1 MSKHCVF
8 ILLSL
13 LLGGYCAAQS
23 PVERVDPMIGTGGKG
38 HAYPGATT
46 PFGMVQLSPSN
57 DFSSWK
63 RCAGYHYDDDVIKGF
78 AHTHIS
84 GAGLSGL
91 GDILFMPAGGEL
103 QLSAGTD
110 ENPDGGYRSRFSHD
124 SERAAPGY
132 YAVLLSDEDI
142 FVELT
147 ATPRVGVHRYTF
159 RRGGVGRIMIDPS
172 HNLME
177 RVEGISVAVI
187 DSVTVVGFKRVGE
200 GVAGARTVY
209 FHARFSRPFD
219 RFRETDDADDP
230 IGYVEYRDLKPGERI
245 GVQVGISF
253 VGAEGAGRN
262 LEAEAA
268 GRSFDELRKQAR
280 EAWER
285 QLSRIG
291 LEGASDREATIFYT
305 ALYHASLSPN
315 LISDVDG
322 AYCVEGRRLH
332 SPFPQYSNF
341 SAWDTYRAQHPLLLL
356 TAPAQSAD
364 MVNSLV
370 SRHTV
375 AGLELPVWECLG
387 HDNICMIGYSTV
399 PILADAILKGVPGID
414 VEGAYRAMCH
424 AATSNDK
431 HSQTYG
437 PCGMDHYLRWNFV
450 PAEIGCSVSKTT
462 EYNYYD
468 WTISRVARFLGRRGE
483 ARRFEARSAGYRN
496 LFSPD
501 DGYLYP
507 RSTTGFLSSPD
518 TTRWAPLIRNYIS
531 GNLWGYSTYAPHDV
545 TELIALHG
553 GDAAFVAFLD
563 RLFHTEV
570 SIEGEQHVDISGFLG
585 HYGHGDEP
593 SHHMPYLYAYAGAPY
608 KACPVIRE
616 ILKTQYDTTPEGL
629 VNNDDLGQLSAWY
642 VFSSL
647 GFYPVCPGDMRYI
660 IGSPLFDRA
669 TLHLGDGVCFT
680 VRTVNNSERN
690 CYVRRAWL
698 NGRPYGK
705 SYIAHEQ
712 LMRGG
717 ELVLEMGDTPDPQWG
732 HAASDRPVARVD
744 RRLGGESRHTPCHS
758 VYDEQGEWFFSGR
771 KTVRL
776 RCETPQAAIRYTLDG
791 SIPTASSPLYDAER
805 GIPLEGDATLCAV
818 AFRRGRLP
826 SDPFVAHYVET
837 PMAALPEGYP
847 RIELRDPTSTYGA
860 PDGSELIDGRW
871 GAIEFSEGGWSGFA
885 GRACDL
891 DAVID
896 MGRSLTL
903 SELMV
908 GYLVNTDVW
917 IFPPGRI
924 RLWAG
929 DDPERLTP
937 LEVGYDPLRL
947 DAGQKR
953 LYRPTLGFDARSARY
968 WRIRIENYGP
978 IPSWH
983 GGAGS
988 IPYLFVDE
996 ILFR

>member
-1 MSKHCVF
+1 
-8 ILLSL
+8 
-13 LLGGYCAAQS
+13 
-23 PVERVDPMIGTGGKG
+23 
-38 HAYPGATT
+38 
-46 PFGMVQLSPSN
+46 
-57 DFSSWK
+57 
-63 RCAGYHYDDDVIKGF
+63 
-78 AHTHIS
+78 
-84 GAGLSGL
+84 
-91 GDILFMPAGGEL
+91 
-103 QLSAGTD
+103 
-110 ENPDGGYRSRFSHD
+110 
-124 SERAAPGY
+124 
-132 YAVLLSDEDI
+132 
-142 FVELT
+142 
-147 ATPRVGVHRYTF
+147 
-159 RRGGVGRIMIDPS
+159 
-172 HNLME
+172 
-177 RVEGISVAVI
+177 
-187 DSVTVVGFKRVGE
+187 
-200 GVAGARTVY
+200 
-209 FHARFSRPFD
+209 
-219 RFRETDDADDP
+219 
-230 IGYVEYRDLKPGERI
+230 
-245 GVQVGISF
+245 
-253 VGAEGAGRN
+253 
-262 LEAEAA
+262 
-268 GRSFDELRKQAR
+268 
-280 EAWER
+280 
-285 QLSRIG
+285 
-291 LEGASDREATIFYT
+291 
-305 ALYHASLSPN
+305 
-315 LISDVDG
+315 
-322 AYCVEGRRLH
+322 
-332 SPFPQYSNF
+332 
-341 SAWDTYRAQHPLLLL
+341 
-356 TAPAQSAD
+356 

-468 WTISRVARFLGRRGE
+468 WTISRVARLLGRRGE

-518 TTRWAPLIRNYIS
+518 TIRWAPLIRNYIS

-616 ILKTQYDTTPEGL
+616 ILKMQYDTTPEGL

-758 VYDEQGEWFFSGR
+758 VYDEQGEWLFSGR

-805 GIPLEGDATLCAV
+805 GIPLEGDASLCAV